1 MNVSGY
7 LSSALGLYLYG
18 LMEVFLDTESDND
31 EELTP
36 MVDGLSSALAIMI
49 LVTTVFMMS
58 SINTTVE
65 IYSKKIMFIQSKV
78 DFEKNVVFYNEG
90 LNISDEIYEAIS
102 KRLNTQEG
110 HTVLLTGYQKG
121 NNDDRLTYNLIKFK
135 DGLNVKNKIFDYEK
149 KGRNFCGRDSSCIK
163 WEVK

>member
-1 MNVSGY
+1 M
-7 LSSALGLYLYG
+7 
-18 LMEVFLDTESDND
+18 DRESDND

-78 DFEKNVVFYNEG
+78 DFEKSMVFYNEG
-90 LNISDEIYEAIS
+90 LNISDEVYESIS
-102 KRLNTQEG
+102 RLLNSQTG
-110 HTVLLTGYQKG
+110 HTVLLIGYQKG
-121 NNDDRLTYNLIKFK
+121 NNDDKLAYNLIQFK
-135 DGLNVKNKIFDYEK
+135 DNLNLKEKVFDYEK
-149 KGRNFCGRDSSCIK
+149 KEKNFCGRDSSCIK